1 MKNLKLEDGEVLVS
15 FDVVSLY
22 TNVPVKEAIKEAADR
37 LYSGEFDLPPV
48 DKDTFIQL
56 LTLSSTN
63 VVMSTHDGYYIQRDG
78 LAMGSPPAPLLANIW
93 LYNRETTIKDN
104 AKLFERYMDDVIRS
118 IKIEAVDAKL
128 KEVNSIHPNLKFT
141 VEMEEDSQ
149 IPFLDMLLI
158 RNDKQVESTWYCK
171 PTDTGLL
178 MNFHAL
184 APKRYKRGVV
194 NGFVHRIYRACSTW
208 VNFDSSLKRAK
219 SLLERNQYPADFYE
233 PIIEKVIE
241 KLVKPNDEAEE
252 KPEILYK
259 VKIQYR
265 GFHTDQFVKYLKE
278 SGAPVQ
284 VVLTI
289 QKLKSCLPSL
299 KQRVPMMLRSNLVYK
314 FTCPRCNA
322 CYVGKTC
329 RHLASRVSEYRTK
342 SSEPVF
348 RHMTACGVDKSTI
361 EDNVEVLRVVGGNNS
376 FHLSIMEALYI
387 RELAPKINTRDE
399 YRDYDLVI
407 ALC

>member
-1 MKNLKLEDGEVLVS
+1 M
-15 FDVVSLY
+15 
-22 TNVPVKEAIKEAADR
+22 
-37 LYSGEFDLPPV
+37 
-48 DKDTFIQL
+48 
-56 LTLSSTN
+56 
-63 VVMSTHDGYYIQRDG
+63 
-78 LAMGSPPAPLLANIW
+78 
-93 LYNRETTIKDN
+93 
-104 AKLFERYMDDVIRS
+104 
-118 IKIEAVDAKL
+118 
-128 KEVNSIHPNLKFT
+128 
-141 VEMEEDSQ
+141 
-149 IPFLDMLLI
+149 I

-194 NGFVHRIYRACSTW
+194 NGFVHRNYRACSTW

-348 RHMTACGVDKSTI
+348 RHMTACGVDKSTT